1 MESKHDYYDYFVD
14 QTNKRL
20 DKIDAKLDKLL
31 AFKWQII
38 GGSLA
43 FSLAGSILISV
54 ISAYYY
60 LGFVK

>member
-1 MESKHDYYDYFVD
+1 MDLLPYYVES
-14 QTNKRL
+14 TNKRL
-20 DKIDAKLDKLL
+20 DEIEKKIDTLL
-31 AFKWQII
+31 KFKWQII

-43 FSLAGSILISV
+43 ISLAGSIIISA